1 MVTMAKKANS
11 GTPALRVLESA
22 GTSFD
27 AYEYEHDP
35 RYEGGFGKETA
46 TRLGIA
52 PERVFKTLLADVDGH
67 LVCAIVPASGML
79 DLKALAGAVD
89 GKRAAMADPAQAER
103 ATGYVVGGISPLGQ
117 KQPHRTV
124 IDTSAQGHATVLVS
138 GGKRGLSVELAP
150 ADLAVLT
157 HATFAAIGR

>member
-1 MVTMAKKANS
+1 MAKKANS
-11 GTPALRVLESA
+11 GTPALRALEAA
-22 GTSFD
+22 GVSFQV
-27 AYEYEHDP
+27 YEYEHDP
-35 RYEGGFGKETA
+35 RFEGGFGKETA
-46 TRLGIA
+46 TRLTIA

-67 LVCAIVPASGML
+67 LVCAVVPASGTL
-79 DLKALAGAVD
+79 DLKALAGAVG

-124 IDTSAQGHATVLVS
+124 IDASVHQYATILVS

-150 ADLAVLT
+150 ADLSVLT